1 MAALFK
7 TILFLIGSYVLVLM
21 GVVGTCPHWSAKRC
35 YLAALGIMFMPIIYI
50 ILSMMLGII

>member
-1 MAALFK
+1 MFYWLKIVLF
-7 TILFLIGSYVLVLM
+7 IVGGYFLVLM

-35 YLAALGIMFMPIIYI
+35 YLAALGIMFMPNIYI